1 MAPRWPP
8 DPQQEAPVAAE
19 PERKA
24 APSAARRSRHGAV
37 DAEGRRQRRG
47 GADGGSH
54 ADARDPAL
62 RAGLRLRDVRPHDE
76 ELLDES
82 SAPGCCAPP
91 SPAVP
96 RNTQGFCQEPGVR
109 CDVLLMEAAA
119 TPLRHPRITVLANR
133 VLVDGL
139 SIDDATAVDLVR
151 ARLEAGDDP
160 AAVIADAI
168 EIGARVLHREQTGA
182 NVEFVKAELEKTARE
197 VQGEFADRSR
207 AVAEVFDRKF
217 DEAFGPDTGHVARA
231 LSKHFSDES
240 SVAVQNQLKAVLAEA
255 ADEDARGP
263 PQAVHRRLRRQPVR
277 RLPARL
283 AGGGQAVL
291 RPAATRGCSE
301 MSQTIHGLRLELER
315 ARAEKEKVEAVAQEA
330 ERGTA
335 KGRSFEE
342 AVYAALDEIAVGQ
355 GDDCDAVGDVKGG
368 TGKTGD
374 VVVAIEGCT
383 GPARGRVVFEA
394 KASRLSKPK
403 AVEELDR
410 ARAERQADFAVLV
423 VPDEERIPAKMHQLR
438 EYGGDKLVAC
448 FDPEEGSTLSLE
460 VAYSL
465 ARARVLMARGEAD
478 GIDAS
483 AIREAIERA
492 TGAMG
497 DVLRVK
503 QQLTGAQTSIKKGA
517 DILDALATAVRAQ
530 LTHVELLLAA
540 AGEDVEA
547 PARPPGPALDD
558 APSTADAPRP
568 AATAAARA
576 SRPLPAPYPGAEQLP
591 F

>member
-1 MAPRWPP
+1 
-8 DPQQEAPVAAE
+8 
-19 PERKA
+19 
-24 APSAARRSRHGAV
+24 
-37 DAEGRRQRRG
+37 
-47 GADGGSH
+47 
-54 ADARDPAL
+54 
-62 RAGLRLRDVRPHDE
+62 
-76 ELLDES
+76 
-82 SAPGCCAPP
+82 
-91 SPAVP
+91 
-96 RNTQGFCQEPGVR
+96 
-109 CDVLLMEAAA
+109 MEAAA

-139 SIDDATAVDLVR
+139 SIDDATVVEYVR
-151 ARLEAGDDP
+151 ARVDAGDDP
-160 AAVIADAI
+160 ATVVADAI

-217 DEAFGPDTGHVARA
+217 DEAFGPETGHVARA
-231 LSKHFSDES
+231 LARHFGDES
-240 SVAVQNQLKAVLAEA
+240 SVAVQNRVKTVLAEA
-255 ADEDARGP
+255 ATQIRDDLRKQFTADSDDNP
-263 PQAVHRRLRRQPVR
+263 LAVYQRASLAVVKQSSDQHN
-277 RLPARL
+277 ARL
-283 AGGGQAVL
+283 Q
-291 RPAATRGCSE
+291 E
-301 MSQTIHGLRLELER
+301 MNQTIQGLRLELER
-315 ARAEKEKVEAVAQEA
+315 ARSEKEKAEAVAQEA
-330 ERGTA
+330 RRGTA

-342 AVYAALDEIAVGQ
+342 AVSVALDEIAVRQ

-383 GPARGRVVFEA
+383 GPARGRIVFEA

-410 ARAERQADFAVLV
+410 ARAERNADFGVLV

-438 EYGGDKLVAC
+438 EYGGDKLIAC
-448 FDPEEGSTLSLE
+448 FDPEDGSTLSLE

-465 ARARVLMARGEAD
+465 ARARVLMARGEAE
-478 GIDAS
+478 GIDPA

-497 DVLRVK
+497 DVLRIK
-503 QQLTGAQTSIKKGA
+503 QQLTGAKTSIDKGT

-530 LTHVELLLAA
+530 LTQVELLLAA
-540 AGEDVEA
+540 AGEETAPAAAAVEA
-547 PARPPGPALDD
+547 APPAAAGEAG
-558 APSTADAPRP
+558 PRP
-568 AATAAARA
+568 ATVAART
-576 SRPLPAPYPGAEQLP
+576 SSPLPAPYPGAEQLP

>member
-1 MAPRWPP
+1 
-8 DPQQEAPVAAE
+8 
-19 PERKA
+19 
-24 APSAARRSRHGAV
+24 
-37 DAEGRRQRRG
+37 
-47 GADGGSH
+47 
-54 ADARDPAL
+54 
-62 RAGLRLRDVRPHDE
+62 
-76 ELLDES
+76 
-82 SAPGCCAPP
+82 
-91 SPAVP
+91 
-96 RNTQGFCQEPGVR
+96 
-109 CDVLLMEAAA
+109 MEAAA

-139 SIDDATAVDLVR
+139 AIDDPTVVELVR

-160 AAVIADAI
+160 AVVVADAL
-168 EIGARVLHREQTGA
+168 EIGARVLNREQTGA

-197 VQGEFADRSR
+197 VQGEFAERSR

-217 DEAFGPDTGHVARA
+217 DEAFGPEKGHVARV
-231 LSKHFSDES
+231 LTKHFGDES
-240 SVAVQNQLKAVLAEA
+240 SVAVQNQLKAALAEA
-255 ADEDARGP
+255 MGVMRDDLRKQFTADSDDNP
-263 PQAVHRRLRRQPVR
+263 FAVFQRAWLGAMKQTSDQQHARLR
-277 RLPARL
+277 
-283 AGGGQAVL
+283 
-291 RPAATRGCSE
+291 E
-301 MSQTIHGLRLELER
+301 MSERMQGLVVELER
-315 ARAEKEKVEAVAQEA
+315 ARAEKEKAEAVAQEA

-342 AVYAALDEIAVGQ
+342 AVYAALDEIAVRQ

-403 AVEELDR
+403 AIEELDR

-448 FDPEEGSTLSLE
+448 FDPDEGSTLSLE

-465 ARARVLMARGEAD
+465 ARARVLMARGEAE
-478 GIDAS
+478 GIDAA

-492 TGAMG
+492 SGAMG
-497 DVLRVK
+497 DVLRIK
-503 QQLTGAQTSIKKGA
+503 QQMTSAKTSI
-517 DILDALATAVRAQ
+517 DRSTEILDAMAAGVRAQ
-530 LTHVELLLAA
+530 LMHVELLLAA
-540 AGEDVEA
+540 PGEESAGGEGSPSDAAPPEA
-547 PARPPGPALDD
+547 AARGAEPAPEVALRGGE
-558 APSTADAPRP
+558 PAPR
-568 AATAAARA
+568 TAAALAAGPRPRA
-576 SRPLPAPYPGAEQLP
+576 VREPEPPYPGAERLP

>member
-1 MAPRWPP
+1 
-8 DPQQEAPVAAE
+8 
-19 PERKA
+19 
-24 APSAARRSRHGAV
+24 
-37 DAEGRRQRRG
+37 
-47 GADGGSH
+47 
-54 ADARDPAL
+54 
-62 RAGLRLRDVRPHDE
+62 
-76 ELLDES
+76 
-82 SAPGCCAPP
+82 
-91 SPAVP
+91 
-96 RNTQGFCQEPGVR
+96 
-109 CDVLLMEAAA
+109 MEAAA

-240 SVAVQNQLKAVLAEA
+240 SVAVQNQVKAVLA
-255 ADEDARGP
+255 D
-263 PQAVHRRLRRQPVR
+263 
-277 RLPARL
+277 
-283 AGGGQAVL
+283 
-291 RPAATRGCSE
+291 AATKIREDLRKQLTADSDDNPLAVYQRASLAVVKQSSDQHNQRLQE
-301 MSQTIHGLRLELER
+301 MNQTIHGLRLELER
-315 ARAEKEKVEAVAQEA
+315 ARAEKEKIEAVAQEA

-438 EYGGDKLVAC
+438 EYGGDKLIAC
-448 FDPEEGSTLSLE
+448 FDPDEGSTLSLE

-558 APSTADAPRP
+558 APSTAGAPRP